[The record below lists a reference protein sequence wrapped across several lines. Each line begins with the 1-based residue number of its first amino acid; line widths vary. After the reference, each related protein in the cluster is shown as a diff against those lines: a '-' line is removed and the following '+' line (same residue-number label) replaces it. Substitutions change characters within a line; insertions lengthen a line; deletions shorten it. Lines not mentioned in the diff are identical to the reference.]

1 MKSCRKLCYH
11 GPTAHRF
18 QSSDHSRSISNCSP
32 ERWIDRRL
40 RPSMI
45 EDDDSIKCTTGK
57 QKCGKYACRWRWRWR
72 QSSDDSQFL
81 IVLQNDESIE
91 SYDFCINDREYN
103 DDNIKRMTDKKK
115 KRWGKY
121 ACRWRRRWRES
132 NNDSQFL
139 IVLQKDR
146 LIEDYDL
153 HINDR
158 RWQYKMITDKQKCG
172 KYICRWRRKE
182 SNDNSHS
189 IFVLQNDGS
198 IEGYDFCINDREYND
213 DNIKRMTDKKKKRC
227 GKYAYQWRRRE
238 VMTLT
243 RFLII
248 LQKDRLIEG
257 YDFRINDRR
266 WQQYKMITDEKDM
279 ENTLVDE
286 DEENSMTI
294 LIRFLFSRTIDRS
307 KILTFN
313 DRGWWQ
319 YKIYD
324 G

>member
-72 QSSDDSQFL
+72 QSSD
-81 IVLQNDESIE
+81 
-91 SYDFCINDREYN
+91 
-103 DDNIKRMTDKKK
+103 
-115 KRWGKY
+115 
-121 ACRWRRRWRES
+121 
-132 NNDSQFL
+132 DSQFL

-266 WQQYKMITDEKDM
+266 WQQYKMITDKKDM